1 MNSNFNKLFI
11 ITLLLGCASPNDSS
25 LSEPSNMSWAE
36 IEEQGRGSSVQL
48 MMWQGD
54 PFINAYMQDYVVP
67 ELKSR
72 YELDL
77 NIANG
82 QGNIVVSI
90 LAAELEAGKERGEID
105 MMWINGETFYQL
117 KQIKALY
124 GPFTDKLP
132 NTQFVNHADPFIGI
146 DFQQPINGMEAP
158 WGSVQQAI
166 IYNSEL
172 IKEPPRTMDELAIW
186 VEKNPG
192 LFTIP
197 NEFTGMSLLK
207 AMLMDLA
214 GSAEV
219 LSGAFDEGVYNQYA
233 PQLWAYLNSIKT
245 HFWKNGETFPAQLS
259 AMHQMFAS
267 GEIAFTMSMNDS
279 EVDNKVLQGLFP
291 PSSRAYVPDFG
302 SIRNSHYMGISK
314 IAANK
319 AGAMLV
325 IDFLSSPEA
334 QLHKQDPSVWGD
346 GTVLN
351 VEKLPAEMKA
361 AFENLPTRKLAPKR
375 EEMLPR
381 ALPEP
386 DPEYMIR
393 ISKDF
398 RKYVIEA

>member
-1 MNSNFNKLFI
+1 M
-11 ITLLLGCASPNDSS
+11 TLLWGCASPNATSS
-25 LSEPSNMSWAE
+25 SDPSNMSWTE
-36 IEEQGRGSSVQL
+36 IEGQGRGSSVQL

-54 PFINAYMQDYVVP
+54 PFINAYMKDYVVP

-72 YELDL
+72 YDIEL

-82 QGNIVVSI
+82 QGNVVVSI
-90 LAAELEAGKERGEID
+90 LAAELEAGKETSEID

-132 NTQFVNHADPFIGI
+132 NTQFVNHEDPFIGV
-146 DFQQPINGMEAP
+146 DFQQEINGMEAP

-172 IKEPPRTMDELAIW
+172 IEEPPRTMDELAIW
-186 VEKNPG
+186 VESHPG

-207 AMLMDLA
+207 AMMMDLA
-214 GSAEV
+214 GGAEAF
-219 LSGAFDEGVYNQYA
+219 SGAFDEGVYNKYA
-233 PQLWAYLNSIKT
+233 PQLWAYLNEIKI

-291 PSSRAYVPDFG
+291 ASSRAYVPDFG

-334 QLHKQDPSVWGD
+334 QLRKQDPSVWGD

-351 VEKLPAEMKA
+351 LEKLPAEMKA

-375 EEMLPR
+375 EDMLPR
-381 ALPEP
+381 ALLEP

-398 RKYVIEA
+398 RKYVIEG